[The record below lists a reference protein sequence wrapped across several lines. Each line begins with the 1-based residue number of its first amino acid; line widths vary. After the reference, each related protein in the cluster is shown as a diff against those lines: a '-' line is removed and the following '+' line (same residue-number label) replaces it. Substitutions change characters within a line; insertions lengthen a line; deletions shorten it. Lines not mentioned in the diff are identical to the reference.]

1 MNYFELISIALAFI
15 LLLPFTLVPW
25 MLKKKSYPID
35 YYHDQIRVLKGY
47 SQINAFSVR
56 GIRSHLILIS
66 ESTLNLDYN
75 ELQAIIAH
83 EEGHIKLNHHV
94 KMTLV
99 MGIPIYTSL
108 LLIIKGEVFFAIPIL
123 LITLLAQKV
132 ISRRFELEADRYA
145 LKTTSR
151 DELASVISRY
161 GERRSSL
168 ISTHPDVSTRL
179 KNIGYS

>member
-1 MNYFELISIALAFI
+1 M
-15 LLLPFTLVPW
+15 
-25 MLKKKSYPID
+25 
-35 YYHDQIRVLKGY
+35 
-47 SQINAFSVR
+47 
-56 GIRSHLILIS
+56 
-66 ESTLNLDYN
+66 
-75 ELQAIIAH
+75 
-83 EEGHIKLNHHV
+83 
-94 KMTLV
+94 
-99 MGIPIYTSL
+99 
-108 LLIIKGEVFFAIPIL
+108 
-123 LITLLAQKV
+123 LAQKV